1 MHEEIFARP
10 SGKGNFVPLKYRPP
24 VEMTDDEYPLMLMTG
39 RRLYHYHATM
49 TRKVGIL
56 NALMSEEELQI
67 SPADAA
73 SRGIN
78 QGDMV
83 LISSRQGE
91 VKVRAKVTNAVP
103 AGVVHMAFHFAE
115 TPTNVLISSRPE
127 TLDPVTGTPAYKTCP
142 VKVSKYEPV
151 SGTEA
156 MASILYRA
164 SQDSVFMARL
174 ARDPAT
180 ALKEYTLKD
189 EERAAITSGDVAKI
203 EALTG
208 RLDERLR
215 VWLMAKQAPV
225 KSQQPTTPVG

>member
-24 VEMTDDEYPLMLMTG
+24 VETTDAEYPLMLMTG

-67 SPADAA
+67 SPADAT
-73 SRGIN
+73 SLGIN
-78 QGDMV
+78 QGDMARV
-83 LISSRQGE
+83 TSRQGE

-115 TPTNVLISSRPE
+115 TPTNELISSRPE

-142 VKVSKYEPV
+142 VKVSKCQPE
-151 SGTEA
+151 SSAAA
-156 MASILYRA
+156 MVSILYRA
-164 SQDSVFMARL
+164 SQDSVFMAQL

-180 ALKEYTLKD
+180 SLKEYKLKD
-189 EERAAITSGDVAKI
+189 KEGVAISSGDVEKI

-208 RLDERLR
+208 KLDERLR
-215 VWLMAKQAPV
+215 VWLVARQAQV
-225 KSQQPTTPVG
+225 KG